1 MKTTCIVCV
10 AALGVFAAACS
21 KKSDDVKP
29 EPGTAASAV
38 SAASA
43 PPSAKTVKFTVDPK
57 STTSVDMPAPKE
69 HIKADTKAAD
79 GTIDVDLM
87 NLANSRGVVKIDL
100 TTFTTHTFD
109 DQDKNDSQTE
119 HARTWL
125 EVIVQGKTND
135 ANRWAVLTINS
146 IDGLSATDLTK
157 VAAVKNESDGNDDV
171 RTVTMTVHGEFLVH
185 GHKVAKDAQ
194 VEAKFHY
201 APGAAAD
208 STPTSVDIKTKTP
221 MHVVLADHD
230 VKPRDNFG
238 SLAQKAFDLLGTKVA
253 QTADISVDLKAKSAT
268 P

>member
-10 AALGVFAAACS
+10 AALGMVAAACS

-29 EPGTAASAV
+29 EPGAAASAV
-38 SAASA
+38 TAASA
-43 PPSAKTVKFTVDPK
+43 PPTAKTVKFAVDPK

-100 TTFTTHTFD
+100 ATFTTHTFD

-135 ANRWAVLTINS
+135 TNRWAVLSINS
-146 IDGLSATDLTK
+146 VDGLSATDLTK
-157 VAAVKNESDGNDDV
+157 VAATKDGNDDV
-171 RTVTMTVHGEFLVH
+171 RVVTMTVHGEFLVH

-208 STPTSVDIKTKTP
+208 ATPTSVDIKTKTP

-238 SLAQKAFDLLGTKVA
+238 SLAQKAFNLLGTKVA
-253 QTADISVDLKAKSAT
+253 ETADISVDLKAKPAS
-268 P
+268 